1 MRRVFLSAALSFA
14 AALTV
19 VAASASAAHA
29 QVRSRPAARPRL
41 SPEQSVRQFEREF
54 MEARRQARRGNAAQL
69 ERLLAP
75 DFIAT
80 SLNGRVVNRA
90 QYIRGSRNPNLRFT
104 SFNVDETQVRV
115 YGGSAVVTGRVV
127 IKSRAEEGE
136 RTFQFRYTNMYVAA
150 GGGRWQIA
158 ASHLTPVARR

>member
-1 MRRVFLSAALSFA
+1 LLFAALALSVCA
-14 AALTV
+14 APPAE
-19 VAASASAAHA
+19 A
-29 QVRSRPAARPRL
+29 QTRRPAARPRM

-54 MEARRQARRGNAAQL
+54 IEARRQARRGNTAQL
-69 ERLLAP
+69 ERLLSP

-90 QYIRGSRNPNLRFT
+90 QYIRGSSNPNLRFT
-104 SFNVDETQVRV
+104 SFNADETQVRV

-127 IKSRAEEGE
+127 IKSRSEEGE
-136 RTFQFRYTNMYVAA
+136 RTFQFRYTNMYV
-150 GGGRWQIA
+150 GGVGRWQIA